1 MTRLPL
7 VPRPMRYWARAAVR
21 RSPMNRIG
29 LILLLCSLAPAATA
43 TTIVGG
49 SVFSGAGD
57 VNGDGFDD
65 LLIGA
70 PGFGGPESGEGAAFL
85 FLGAAAGI
93 PDGDVSQAAAR
104 FEANKPR

>member
-1 MTRLPL
+1 
-7 VPRPMRYWARAAVR
+7 
-21 RSPMNRIG
+21 MNRIG

-104 FEANKPR
+104 VEAKKAGAGLGSRLAAGRRGRELV